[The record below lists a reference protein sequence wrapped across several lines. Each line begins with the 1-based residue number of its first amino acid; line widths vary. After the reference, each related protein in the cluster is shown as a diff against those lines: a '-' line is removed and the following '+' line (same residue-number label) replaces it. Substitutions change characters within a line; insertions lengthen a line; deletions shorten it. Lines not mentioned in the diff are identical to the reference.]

1 MHKRRCYPILSIF
14 FAGYNAAVTSDE
26 CDGDADHKK
35 WSANVYTGSF
45 FALSLEHK
53 QWRMG

>member
-1 MHKRRCYPILSIF
+1 MSIF
-14 FAGYNAAVTSDE
+14 FAGNNAAGTSDE
-26 CDGDADHKK
+26 CDGDGDHKK

-45 FALSLEHK
+45 LALSLEHK